1 MANREADEKFSY
13 DGFADKTGRLPK
25 FGTLAPCNRMAN
37 VGKFL
42 TPADP
47 AYIQADQQALID
59 RFNQL
64 LAELQRQGI
73 MAPEK

>member
-1 MANREADEKFSY
+1 MRDPGYKGGYDSLADVKTRLEKLGPLS
-13 DGFADKTGRLPK
+13 DL
-25 FGTLAPCNRMAN
+25 NRMAN
-37 VGKFL
+37 VPKFL

-47 AYIQADQQALID
+47 AYVQGDQQALID